1 MTKQDKFNYGSVI
14 VGLVLLAIVFAV
26 AWTFEL

>member
-14 VGLVLLAIVFAV
+14 VGLVVLAIVFFIAFMGWV
-26 AWTFEL
+26 

>member
-14 VGLVLLAIVFAV
+14 VGLLALAIVFIV
-26 AWTFEL
+26 SWIWGV